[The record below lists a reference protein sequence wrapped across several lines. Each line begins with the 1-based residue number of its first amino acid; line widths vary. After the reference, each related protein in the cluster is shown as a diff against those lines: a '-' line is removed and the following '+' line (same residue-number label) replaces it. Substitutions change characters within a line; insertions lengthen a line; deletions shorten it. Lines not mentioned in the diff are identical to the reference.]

1 MSKSKAVIDYLSE
14 DQPIPGQKF
23 ALISIVG
30 PNMKQ
35 KCDVWGLKIRG
46 VADSL
51 EKAKDMTKRIMRQD
65 KDYDI
70 YNVEVGKFFPLA
82 VEPYDIQDV
91 EYENEQLNALVK
103 NYLENKEKA
112 NEHWNERK
120 QEMMKEALREGLEQ
134 PEKPEHPIAV
144 LQRINQTKEDIIELK
159 KQLEEAETKLRV
171 SSEKYDLYTAE
182 EKQQAEDELR
192 SAISQELKTAN
203 VSEEVSKL
211 SIEDIRK
218 EIMNELA
225 EEE

>member
-1 MSKSKAVIDYLSE
+1 MSKSKTVIDYLSE
-14 DQPIPGQKF
+14 DQPISGQKY

-51 EKAKDMTKRIMRQD
+51 EKAKDMTKKIMRMD

-82 VEPYDIQDV
+82 VEPYDIENV

-112 NEHWNERK
+112 NEHWQSRK
-120 QEMMKEALREGLEQ
+120 QEMMKDALREGMEQ
-134 PEKPEHPIAV
+134 EEKQEHPIAV
-144 LQRINQTKEDIIELK
+144 LQRVNQTKEDIMELK
-159 KQLEEAETKLRV
+159 KQLEEAEEKLKV
-171 SSEKYDLYTAE
+171 SSEKYAMYTEE
-182 EKQQAEDELR
+182 EKEQAENELK
-192 SAISQELKTAN
+192 SAINNELKAST

-211 SIEDIRK
+211 SIEDIRN
-218 EIMNELA
+218 EIMKEVS
-225 EEE
+225 